1 MRHIEDKIRKS
12 LGKSPLVTDAELEE
26 IATIMLG
33 EDDNPNDIEALRSA
47 GITDDV
53 IEDIIDANPEQAG
66 I

>member
-26 IATIMLG
+26 IANIMLG

-53 IEDIIDANPEQAG
+53 IEDIIDANP
-66 I
+66 

>member
-1 MRHIEDKIRKS
+1 MRHIEDKKRKS
-12 LGKSPLVTDAELEE
+12 LGQTPLLTDGELEE

-33 EDDNPNDIEALRSA
+33 EDNNPNDIEALRSA

>member
-12 LGKSPLVTDAELEE
+12 LGQTPLLTDDELEE

>member
-1 MRHIEDKIRKS
+1 MRHIEDKKRKS
-12 LGKSPLVTDAELEE
+12 LGQTPLLTDVELEE